1 MSIPAPSDVAEAPA
15 DATRTASGLA
25 YKVLQAG
32 DGGAHPSATAK
43 VEVHYTGW
51 MTNGQMF
58 DSSVAR
64 GRTSSF
70 PLNRVIAGWTEGLQ
84 LMTIGE
90 KTRFWIPGE
99 LAYGTEPSAG
109 GRPYGTLVFDVELFA
124 FENPPPP
131 PETPEDLENPPA
143 DAKRTESGLIVKT
156 LRAGTSDRSPNANST
171 VRVHYSGWMV
181 KNGELF
187 DSSVVRGEP
196 ISFGL
201 RQVIAGWTEGLQLMK
216 EGEKARLWIPGHLAY
231 GEQPVQP
238 GYPYGTLVFDV
249 ELLSFS

>member
-84 LMTIGE
+84 LMTVGE

-131 PETPEDLENPPA
+131 PETLLVGHAGLPQPLRRFAPPGAGGVDPGPEIAFPPDGAIVEGQQLTARVQGGVAPFTWLANGAPVATSRTRQTVLDGLGPGFADLTVI
-143 DAKRTESGLIVKT
+143 DAEG
-156 LRAGTSDRSPNANST
+156 RSA
-171 VRVHYSGWMV
+171 RV
-181 KNGELF
+181 
-187 DSSVVRGEP
+187 
-196 ISFGL
+196 SF
-201 RQVIAGWTEGLQLMK
+201 
-216 EGEKARLWIPGHLAY
+216 RL
-231 GEQPVQP
+231 
-238 GYPYGTLVFDV
+238 D
-249 ELLSFS
+249 